1 MPTDLLLYGA
11 YGYTGSLVA
20 EAAAERGLD
29 VTLAGRDS
37 SKLRPIAEDL
47 GYEAVVFRLDERAA
61 VRAALENH
69 AVVLN
74 CAGPFVDT
82 AEPLV
87 DAAIE
92 TGTDYLDVTG
102 EIGVFEWIHDRGGAA
117 REAGVTLLPGVGFD
131 VVPTDCLA
139 AHLADRLPGAETLAL
154 AFESEGPASRG
165 TTRTSLR
172 HLHEGGRVRRAGE
185 IRRVPLASDVREVD
199 FGDGPRTVAA
209 IPWGDVATAY
219 HSTGI
224 PNVTVYTS
232 MSPGRVR
239 RLRRLRHLAPALSL
253 GAVRWL
259 LLKLA
264 SGDAGP
270 DAATRERTGARLW
283 GRATAGETPQGESVQ
298 GESARG
304 ENERGET
311 EMGTKEAPEAVVSRL
326 RTPNTYDF
334 TVESA
339 LEATCRV
346 LDGEAAAGFQTP
358 ATAFGPEFVL
368 SLPGVEGF
376 EDDPVAAPAE
386 PLANSQS

>member
-37 SKLRPIAEDL
+37 SQLRPIAEDL

-139 AHLADRLPGAETLAL
+139 AHLADRLPEAETLAL

-172 HLHEGGRVRRAGE
+172 HLHEGGRIRRDGE
-185 IRRVPLASDVREVD
+185 IKRVPLASAVREVD

-239 RLRRLRHLAPALSL
+239 RLRRLRPLASALSL

-270 DAATRERTGARLW
+270 DAATRERTGARIW
-283 GRATAGETPQGESVQ
+283 GRATAGESARA
-298 GESARG
+298 ESASAEKATG
-304 ENERGET
+304 KT
-311 EMGTKEAPEAVVSRL
+311 EMGTEDAPEAVVSRL

-339 LEATCRV
+339 LEATGRV
-346 LDGEAAAGFQTP
+346 LDGDASAGFQTP

-376 EDDPVAAPAE
+376 EDDPVATPAE
-386 PLANSQS
+386 TLANSQS